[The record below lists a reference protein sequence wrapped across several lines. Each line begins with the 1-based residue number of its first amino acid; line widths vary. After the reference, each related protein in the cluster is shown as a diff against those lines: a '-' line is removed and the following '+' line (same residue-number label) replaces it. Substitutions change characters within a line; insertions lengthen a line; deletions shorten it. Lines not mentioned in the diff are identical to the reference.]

1 MDFSST
7 SSQLTSIPHHPVRG
21 GNSFLPKVLSNVM
34 ALKTSE
40 RPKKK
45 VREELISLETR
56 RTIKSW
62 DKTFSECLS
71 HWELWGAVVAEMKL
85 EWEEGKNE

>member
-1 MDFSST
+1 
-7 SSQLTSIPHHPVRG
+7 
-21 GNSFLPKVLSNVM
+21 M

-71 HWELWGAVVAEMKL
+71 HWELWGAVVAESGRRGRMSEKTQQEQVIALWGFLGCEKL
-85 EWEEGKNE
+85 SQRLRK